1 MYGDEVAEVARWAE
15 GIKGIHQC
23 IAGRFRRPGAASGS
37 RSAGEVTFQT
47 KAQLAQRMLERAVES
62 GVPFGWVAAV
72 AGASGS
78 APCAGYQ
85 EE

>member
-15 GIKGIHQC
+15 GIKEIHQC
-23 IAGRFRRPGAASGS
+23 IAGRFRRPEPRREAGVP
-37 RSAGEVTFQT
+37 GEVTFQT